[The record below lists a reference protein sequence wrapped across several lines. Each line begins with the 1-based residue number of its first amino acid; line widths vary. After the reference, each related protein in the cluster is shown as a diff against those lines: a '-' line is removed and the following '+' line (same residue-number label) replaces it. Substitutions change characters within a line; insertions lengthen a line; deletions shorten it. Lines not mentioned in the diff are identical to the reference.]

1 MAIEPKRI
9 HVDTDTAVSDL
20 LQEADKAPVVLEKD
34 GLLYRLTQAQPDD
47 VWAGYDPERTRQALA
62 RSAGALKGV
71 DVDELLAD
79 IYAQREQDSHGRP
92 A

>member
-9 HVDTDTAVSDL
+9 HVDRDTTVSDL
-20 LQEADKAPVVLEKD
+20 LQEADRAPVVLEKD
-34 GLLYRLTQAQPDD
+34 GLLYRLTQAQPADLRPD
-47 VWAGYDPERTRQALA
+47 YDPERTRRALA

-79 IYAQREQDSHGRP
+79 IYAQREQDSQGRP